1 MSARQCHRIR
11 ILRGK
16 IPTLD
21 SFASLISST
30 SNILNTDTL
39 RKRAWPKLVGLHDLW
54 EGEDGD
60 EDDNNNYNDDS
71 SVCSE
76 ATLPRETTS
85 KSTSI
90 SNATSTSEAAIA
102 GAYRPPAPT
111 PASPYN
117 LRSRKISQMP
127 TTVATTLPPRRPP
140 ASPSRGAVIVTP
152 EQQEH
157 KNIINTRRK
166 GKEKAAAAAAACF
179 HSQDVSQIERDCA
192 RCTWHLLTGNQR
204 TQRLQMEHKRNRK
217 VSRLIQR
224 KQNRLANLIN
234 WTLVQSYQLT
244 AQQQQEQQQQTTYL
258 TTIPPTPSPN
268 KRGEIT
274 DAKNYDQEEKLHYYQ
289 GYHDVACIFLST
301 LGGTSSGRI
310 PGIPGT
316 PPLSVPVA
324 ASGLDL
330 PSAVLLQ
337 VSQSHFR
344 DCMRPNFK
352 ELQTAMRLAL
362 MPLIAV
368 TDPDVHAHLF
378 DCDMQPFFCLSWI
391 LTWFAHDI
399 RDTAAVKR
407 LFDVFLVSHPL
418 MPMYMS
424 VAMVVHPLNRKE
436 VLATENDF
444 ADVHQTLQGLPKN
457 SNMVGFK
464 YRPGDGYV
472 SDDEEDEDGTLST
485 GATSLDDADFFVE
498 QGGGHLDDDGHY
510 QNRHHTVETPSFV
523 STALSSCEPPAK
535 VPFQELIDN
544 SVKLMQRYP
553 PRTLV
558 ALATRYYGQE
568 QVNHLLAEATPGG
581 IRMMEAPPAW
591 ASTPTA
597 KADWVLKQRARE
609 RRGLSAKTRRDRRRE
624 NKRARS
630 RSRSRGA
637 SITRSQGGSEREKG
651 TDAASDETSSSL
663 NNASKRGRGSGAA
676 PVLNKSTQKY
686 LADNSHT
693 VPVIAIGHG
702 TGDDGDR
709 RRRKRR
715 RFAMMGVAAVT
726 LAAIVAGVVIHNR
739 QDVDDALLP
748 KSGEPAASVAG
759 ETETSRKMTS
769 ATGTSGKKQPIERVS
784 KDKGSS
790 SNRSRAEKTPVEQA
804 PRPITETRVPQPVV
818 REVSMPK
825 VTFSSAT
832 TNIPVPP
839 VPAARKSLWTSP
851 SKESEASKTAVDQEA
866 TDLTS
871 PHDDNKNSHPL
882 FQLGQW
888 TGRAVGVLS
897 KRVDS
902 GLTKLINDP
911 RLVSLQPILQFSQ
924 RTGRAVRVIRK
935 RVATGLM
942 KLSDNPRLAM
952 MRQWTGGAVEVM
964 WKRAATELAKLGKM
978 VHDAPTVNHVGK
990 ALKDAYDSPGG
1001 QEVACA
1007 LQDAS
1012 ILSQYGRYQI

>member
-1 MSARQCHRIR
+1 
-11 ILRGK
+11 
-16 IPTLD
+16 
-21 SFASLISST
+21 
-30 SNILNTDTL
+30 
-39 RKRAWPKLVGLHDLW
+39 VGLHDLW
-54 EGEDGD
+54 EGGDD
-60 EDDNNNYNDDS
+60 EDDDETDS

-76 ATLPRETTS
+76 APVHVLKEQSQSVPS
-85 KSTSI
+85 SPS
-90 SNATSTSEAAIA
+90 S
-102 GAYRPPAPT
+102 RPPAT
-111 PASPYN
+111 PYN
-117 LRSRKISQMP
+117 LRPRKGSQMP
-127 TTVATTLPPRRPP
+127 TTSTSTATTTPQTKNTSRRPP
-140 ASPSRGAVIVTP
+140 ASPSRSVHTQSAAAAAAAHVTP
-152 EQQEH
+152 EQQQQDVIAQRLAARH
-157 KNIINTRRK
+157 AKK
-166 GKEKAAAAAAACF
+166 AAAAAAAAACF
-179 HSQDVSQIERDCA
+179 QSQDVSQIERDCV

-244 AQQQQEQQQQTTYL
+244 AQQQQEQEQQTTYQ
-258 TTIPPTPSPN
+258 TTTTMVHTG
-268 KRGEIT
+268 KRGDVT
-274 DAKNYDQEEKLHYYQ
+274 DANKDKDEKQEEKLHYYQ

-316 PPLSVPVA
+316 PPLSVPAA

-368 TDPDVHAHLF
+368 TDPDVHAHLY

-424 VAMVVHPLNRKE
+424 VAMVIHPLNRRE
-436 VLATENDF
+436 ILATESDF
-444 ADVHQTLQGLPKN
+444 ADVHQTLTGLPKN

-472 SDDEEDEDGTLST
+472 SDDEGDEDGTLST

-498 QGGGHLDDDGHY
+498 QGGRHLDDDGGLYHHH
-510 QNRHHTVETPSFV
+510 HHTIETQSLV

-568 QVNHLLAEATPGG
+568 QVNELLADASPAG

-637 SITRSQGGSEREKG
+637 SVTRSQVGSEREQPAVAD
-651 TDAASDETSSSL
+651 DASVMSASSS
-663 NNASKRGRGSGAA
+663 SRGRGHNNRTGSGAPA
-676 PVLNKSTQKY
+676 ANPKDIQKY
-686 LADNSHT
+686 LTENSHT

-702 TGDDGDR
+702 KGDDGDR

-715 RFAMMGVAAVT
+715 RLAIAGVAAVA
-726 LAAIVAGVVIHNR
+726 LAAIVAGAVIQNR
-739 QDVDDALLP
+739 QDAALLLN
-748 KSGEPAASVAG
+748 SGEPAASMAG
-759 ETETSRKMTS
+759 EDSRKMTS
-769 ATGTSGKKQPIERVS
+769 ATGTVGEKQPIERGA
-784 KDKGSS
+784 KGSS
-790 SNRSRAEKTPVEQA
+790 SNRSRAEETPVERA
-804 PRPITETRVPQPVV
+804 PRAIKESRVPQPVV
-818 REVSMPK
+818 QEVSTPK
-825 VTFSSAT
+825 VAYSSAT
-832 TNIPVPP
+832 TNVPVPP
-839 VPAARKSLWTSP
+839 VPAAIKSLWASTR
-851 SKESEASKTAVDQEA
+851 ESEASKAVDQEA
-866 TDLTS
+866 TVLA
-871 PHDDNKNSHPL
+871 PLHDGGKSSHPL

-888 TGRAVGVLS
+888 TGRAVGVLA
-897 KRVDS
+897 KRVS
-902 GLTKLINDP
+902 RGRIARELTKL
-911 RLVSLQPILQFSQ
+911 R
-924 RTGRAVRVIRK
+924 
-935 RVATGLM
+935 
-942 KLSDNPRLAM
+942 DNPRLVKL
-952 MRQWTGGAVEVM
+952 QPLLQFGVYTKDVLGVM
-964 WKRAATELAKLGKM
+964 WKRAATELARLGKM
-978 VHDAPTVNHVGK
+978 VHNAPTVHNVGK

-1012 ILSQYGRYQI
+1012 ILSHYGKYQI

>member
-1 MSARQCHRIR
+1 
-11 ILRGK
+11 
-16 IPTLD
+16 
-21 SFASLISST
+21 
-30 SNILNTDTL
+30 
-39 RKRAWPKLVGLHDLW
+39 VGLHDLW
-54 EGEDGD
+54 EGGD
-60 EDDNNNYNDDS
+60 DDDDDTTINGNDNDNDNAIDES

-76 ATLPRETTS
+76 ATLTS
-85 KSTSI
+85 V
-90 SNATSTSEAAIA
+90 ATIATGTHAHAHAHARPPSAA
-102 GAYRPPAPT
+102 PPAPDI
-111 PASPYN
+111 PYN
-117 LRSRKISQMP
+117 LRPRKVSQMP
-127 TTVATTLPPRRPP
+127 TAAPTPTNTTSRRPP
-140 ASPSRGAVIVTP
+140 ASPSRSVASTHTVTP

-157 KNIINTRRK
+157 KNAITRR
-166 GKEKAAAAAAACF
+166 KEKAAAAAAACF
-179 HSQDVSQIERDCA
+179 HSQDASQIERDCA

-244 AQQQQEQQQQTTYL
+244 AEQQEEQEQQTTYM
-258 TTIPPTPSPN
+258 TTI
-268 KRGEIT
+268 KRSDVTSTKKDSE
-274 DAKNYDQEEKLHYYQ
+274 QEEKLHYYQ

-368 TDPDVHAHLF
+368 NDPDVHAHLF

-424 VAMVVHPLNRKE
+424 VAMVVHPLNRRE
-436 VLATENDF
+436 VLATELDF

-498 QGGGHLDDDGHY
+498 QGGRHLDDDGQFIHT
-510 QNRHHTVETPSFV
+510 HHNTSMDTQSLV

-558 ALATRYYGQE
+558 ALATRYYGSE
-568 QVNHLLAEATPGG
+568 QVNELLADATPAG

-637 SITRSQGGSEREKG
+637 SVTRSGPNSEKEQVVEKF
-651 TDAASDETSSSL
+651 ADETSPL
-663 NNASKRGRGSGAA
+663 NTSTRGRGRHSRNSGAPA
-676 PVLNKSTQKY
+676 VNTKDVAKY
-686 LADNSHT
+686 LTDHRNT

-715 RFAMMGVAAVT
+715 RFAIMGVAAVA
-726 LAAIVAGVVIHNR
+726 LAAIVAGVVIQNR
-739 QDVDDALLP
+739 QDDALLP
-748 KSGEPAASVAG
+748 HSGEPAASTTG
-759 ETETSRKMTS
+759 ETSRKMTS
-769 ATGTSGKKQPIERVS
+769 ATGTVGTKQPIERIT
-784 KDKGSS
+784 KGSS
-790 SNRSRAEKTPVEQA
+790 LNRSRAEKTPVEQA
-804 PRPITETRVPQPVV
+804 PRAIKETRVPQPVV
-818 REVSMPK
+818 QEVSTPK
-825 VTFSSAT
+825 VAYSAT
-832 TNIPVPP
+832 KDIPVAPI
-839 VPAARKSLWTSP
+839 PAARKALWTSP
-851 SKESEASKTAVDQEA
+851 SKEVEASHVVVQEVAVVYP
-866 TDLTS
+866 T
-871 PHDDNKNSHPL
+871 HDSSKNSHPL

-888 TGRAVGVLS
+888 AGRAVGVLS
-897 KRVDS
+897 KRIDS
-902 GLTKLINDP
+902 GLTKLSDNP
-911 RLVSLQPILQFSQ
+911 RLVSVQPLLQFSQ
-924 RTGRAVRVIRK
+924 RTGRTLRVIRK
-935 RVATGLM
+935 RVTRGLI
-942 KLSDNPRLAM
+942 KLGDNPRVVM
-952 MRQWTGGAVEVM
+952 MRQWSGGAVQIM
-964 WKRAATELAKLGKM
+964 WKRASTELAKLGKK
-978 VHDAPTVNHVGK
+978 VHDAPAVLHVGK
-990 ALKDAYDSPGG
+990 ALKEAYDSPGG
-1001 QEVACA
+1001 QEVASA

-1012 ILSQYGRYQI
+1012 ILAHHGKYQI